1 MFEPGSQIGRFRI
14 TGPIGRGRPD
24 GLFAAVDADGRAFAL
39 RPLVADLEESGKAIT
54 QRFTSDANVLKT
66 LQHLN
71 LVPVFDVIE
80 HRGYL
85 VLVMERVRGRTLR
98 AAMDDGTVGP
108 RRALVLTRQILQA
121 AAAAHGMGVIHRDLH
136 PARVL
141 LVPMTGWEL
150 VKVADFGLGPL
161 RDEAVLEFGAGALP
175 GSVRAGVAG
184 YLAPEQVRGRSVD
197 QRTDIY
203 AIGTM
208 LYEMLAGRLP
218 FPDSDPQI
226 VMHLQLTTP
235 PPRLQEIMP
244 EEPWIVPAVLALVEG
259 ALAKEREARF
269 QSATKMMDAV
279 DAAFTA
285 IEHLPVEPG

>member
-1 MFEPGSQIGRFRI
+1 MFEVSSEIDRFRI
-14 TGPIGRGRPD
+14 TGAVGRGRPD
-24 GLFAAVDADGRAFAL
+24 GLFAAVDAHGRQFAL
-39 RPLVADLEESGKAIT
+39 RPLVADHDDSGTTIV

-71 LVPVFDVIE
+71 LVPVFEVVE

-85 VLVMERVRGRTLR
+85 ILVMERVPGRTLR
-98 AAMDDGTVGP
+98 AAMDDSSIGP
-108 RRALVLTRQILQA
+108 RQALVITRQILQA
-121 AAAAHGMGVIHRDLH
+121 AAAAHGLGVIHRDLH

-141 LVPMTGWEL
+141 LVPMSGWEL

-161 RDEAVLEFGAGALP
+161 RDEAVLEFGAAALP
-175 GSVRAGVAG
+175 GSVRSGLAA

-208 LYEMLAGRLP
+208 LYEMLAGRAP

-226 VMHLQLTTP
+226 VMQQQLSTP
-235 PPRLQEIMP
+235 PPRLEELLP
-244 EEPWIVPAVLALVEG
+244 EEPWLTPAMRALVDG
-259 ALAKEREARF
+259 ALAKDREGRF
-269 QSATKMMDAV
+269 QSADKMMEAV
-279 DAAFTA
+279 DAAFAA
-285 IEHLPVEPG
+285 IEHLPPE